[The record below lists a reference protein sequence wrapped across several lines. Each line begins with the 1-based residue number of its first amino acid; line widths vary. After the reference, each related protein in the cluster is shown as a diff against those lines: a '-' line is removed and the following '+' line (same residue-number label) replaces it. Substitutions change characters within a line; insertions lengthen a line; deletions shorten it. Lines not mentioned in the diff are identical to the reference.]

1 MQITAWL
8 KRHDGRP
15 GVAQSSMSEQLVDVP
30 VTSSR
35 EAEAAAYEVG
45 ITLLPLCRTASYSS
59 QPLTVWQSDEVVR
72 TGTGNVRD

>member
-15 GVAQSSMSEQLVDVP
+15 GVAQSSISEQIVDVP

-45 ITLLPLCRTASYSS
+45 GELDG
-59 QPLTVWQSDEVVR
+59 WVR
-72 TGTGNVRD
+72 R

>member
-8 KRHDGRP
+8 KRHEGRP

-45 ITLLPLCRTASYSS
+45 WCRQGFRLLLVVGVDNIRYIMISSYF
-59 QPLTVWQSDEVVR
+59 L
-72 TGTGNVRD
+72 

>member
-1 MQITAWL
+1 MAWL

-15 GVAQSSMSEQLVDVP
+15 GSAQSSISEQIVDVP

-45 ITLLPLCRTASYSS
+45 
-59 QPLTVWQSDEVVR
+59 
-72 TGTGNVRD
+72 